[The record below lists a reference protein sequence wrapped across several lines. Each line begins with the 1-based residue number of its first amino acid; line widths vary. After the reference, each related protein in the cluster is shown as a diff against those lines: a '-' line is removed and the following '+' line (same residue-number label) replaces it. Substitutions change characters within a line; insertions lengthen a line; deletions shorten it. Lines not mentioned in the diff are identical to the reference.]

1 MEKKSG
7 ASRGAEKGAAA
18 SSNNRGRRRVGGREN
33 IE

>member
-1 MEKKSG
+1 MTVHR

-18 SSNNRGRRRVGGREN
+18 PSNNRERRRVGGRGN